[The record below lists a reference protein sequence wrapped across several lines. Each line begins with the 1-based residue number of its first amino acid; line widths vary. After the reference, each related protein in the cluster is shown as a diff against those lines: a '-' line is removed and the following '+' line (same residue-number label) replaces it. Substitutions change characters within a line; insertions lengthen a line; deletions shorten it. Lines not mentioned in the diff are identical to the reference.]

1 MSTYVATAHK
11 MFIGGLDL
19 SCFSN
24 SIELTLEADQVEAT
38 TFCSGGAREYKQG
51 LKRWES
57 HAAGYGDF
65 AAAGVTSGSLV
76 PGEVIVPAN
85 IGSQF
90 NCTWAYVGT
99 EGSACYLSDGVLCD
113 ITPLGGAVGE
123 MGMMA
128 AALYPA
134 DITVGHRMVRGLLEA
149 NRTVTSTSSTTGS
162 NTLGAVSSTQKVW
175 ASLHVFTLS
184 GTSPSI
190 TVKVQSDDNS
200 GFSSP
205 TDRITFTAATT
216 RSGQWGSTA
225 GAITDTYW
233 RVNYTVSGTSPSIAF
248 AVSIGIL

>member
-1 MSTYVATAHK
+1 

-24 SIELTLEADQVEAT
+24 SIELTLETDSVEST

-57 HAAGYGDF
+57 HATGYGDF
-65 AAAGVTSGSLV
+65 AAAGVTTSPLV
-76 PGEVIVPAN
+76 PGEVIIPAN

-113 ITPLGGAVGE
+113 ITPVGGAVGE

-134 DITVGHRMVRGLLEA
+134 DRSVGHRMVRGLLEA
-149 NRTVTSTSSTTGS
+149 NRTVSSSSNTTGAS
-162 NTLGAVSSTQKVW
+162 TLGAVSSTQTLY
-175 ASLHVFTLS
+175 ASLHVFQLT
-184 GTSPSI
+184 GTSP
-190 TVKVQSDDNS
+190 TLDVVVQSDTT
-200 GFSSP
+200 GFGSP
-205 TDRITFTAATT
+205 TDQITFTQATT
-216 RSGQWGSTA
+216 RSGQYGSKA
-225 GAITDTYW
+225 GPVTDTFW
-233 RVNYTVSGTSPSIAF
+233 RVKWTLGGSGGPTATF
-248 AVSIGIL
+248 AVSIGII